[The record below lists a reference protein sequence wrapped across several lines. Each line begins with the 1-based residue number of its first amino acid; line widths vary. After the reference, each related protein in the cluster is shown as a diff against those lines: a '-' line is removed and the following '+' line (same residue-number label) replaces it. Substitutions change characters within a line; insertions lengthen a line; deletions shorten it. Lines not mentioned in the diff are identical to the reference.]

1 MKKSS
6 VPAIKDHLKIDKV
19 FATLIRVIE
28 NTFHCTT
35 IFSVTA
41 TNVAMYEYMGPKIT
55 LQVKSGV

>member
-19 FATLIRVIE
+19 FATLNKVIA
-28 NTFHCTT
+28 NKFHVTT
-35 IFSVTA
+35 TFSVIA
-41 TNVAMYEYMGPKIT
+41 TNVAMNGYVGPKIT